1 MAILSSTSLS
11 LFGPLQVGG
20 GQPRAPLPTLNTQL
34 VGLALEAQVLLRTAS
49 TFTDPLAGLD
59 AGPDVIPPW
68 QIAEEPRT
76 LASRI
81 NEARALDK
89 FIDLTDPDVERAG
102 DNVDAQA
109 TFALFQGLTSLQT
122 LAQYAAEKNT
132 PTASLG
138 RLDEQFQK
146 GLAQVRDFITT
157 AELDKLQLLIGE
169 KANRVTTPVG
179 LGKNQTNFVGPVV
192 QTGLLDDPLTGVV
205 GDEVFTVSITKSGE
219 TDNITV
225 DLAELTGP
233 PSLKGVIDLI
243 NAKIEAIPKLDSG
256 GSPVLD
262 SEGNP
267 ESKFTTRFAFEFDDN
282 FDFSIKIEG
291 TSTETVKLAPVTAEP
306 TLFVAGGRQ
315 RIDNDDPATGL
326 LTAFTGLSSDFA
338 QAARREIT
346 GIDRPATDIAQD
358 ADEDADPVAAATTTS
373 GVVVDS
379 EGFLYVVGSS
389 AGSFDGQINA
399 ATDQDV
405 YLTKMDGAGNV
416 VFSRLLG
423 VGGSA
428 DAFSIAIDGNDNV
441 VIAGQTDDVVASG
454 DDRAGQDSFVAKF
467 SSRGDEVFRYQLD
480 TTDTDGAVSVTV
492 DAAGDVFVGGFTQGA
507 IDPTVTHGGSKD
519 GFVLKLDGTTGALAD
534 SIQFGGTGSE
544 EARAMAIAADG
555 NLLVAA
561 VEDGQAVLRKLDA
574 TDLSNT
580 LFEVS
585 LGALAGGSIEGL
597 AVDGSAIYV
606 AGMTGNGSLDGGTGS
621 IVGGLSGGLDGFVM
635 RLDDAGA
642 SASATRTTYLGTAET
657 DRVTA
662 LTVNAGTVY
671 LAGTTTGTLE
681 GARSGPTDAFVARI
695 DGGTGAVGDIEQ
707 FGLVLRRS
715 EAAGIA
721 FANTGT
727 SVLNA
732 LGLPTGTVN
741 QAQTRDITT
750 QTSAREG
757 DHFFISINGGKAKKI
772 AIEAG
777 DTFDDIRLK
786 VNLLSFRDIKATV
799 TTGSDGIGD
808 TLKIEALNDAQI
820 DIIAGEDGRDAL
832 ARLGLEPSRLLP
844 ASELFGLDDDEESE
858 DEDEDKDKEAEVVDG
873 LGGVFGLGLDGA
885 LNIRDK
891 KTAEFVLTQIDSA
904 ILTVQRAFR
913 SLTPNLF
920 ELSLQEQARFEG
932 PVPARL
938 QKQLNGYQ
946 DALLRLQL
954 SSFSTGPSLTI

>member
-11 LFGPLQVGG
+11 LFGPLQAGG
-20 GQPRAPLPTLNTQL
+20 GQPRAPIPTLNTQL
-34 VGLALEAQVLLRTAS
+34 IGLALEAQVLVRTAS

-59 AGPDVIPPW
+59 AGPDVTPPW

-81 NEARALDK
+81 NEARALDT
-89 FIDLTDPDVERAG
+89 FIDLTDPDVQRAG
-102 DNVDAQA
+102 DDVDAQA

-132 PTASLG
+132 PTASLK

-146 GLAQVRDFITT
+146 GLQQIRDYVAST
-157 AELDKLQLLIGE
+157 ELDKLSLLIGD
-169 KANRVTTPVG
+169 KASRVTTPVG
-179 LGKNQTNFVGPVV
+179 LGRDRSTFIGPVV
-192 QTGLLDDPLTGVV
+192 QTGLADDPLAGVA

-219 TDNITV
+219 VTDFTI

-233 PSLKGVIDLI
+233 ASLKGITDLI
-243 NAKIEAIPKLDSG
+243 NAKIEAIPKLDELG
-256 GSPVLD
+256 DPVLD
-262 SEGNP
+262 ENGDP
-267 ESKFTTRFAFEFDDN
+267 VSKFVTRFGFELNDD

-291 TSTETVKLAPVTAEP
+291 SSTETVKLTPITAEP
-306 TLFVAGGRQ
+306 TLFVAGGHR

-326 LTAFTGLSSDFA
+326 LTSFTGLSSDFA
-338 QAARREIT
+338 QDARRQVT
-346 GIDRPATDIAQD
+346 GIDRPATDIAQT

-373 GVVVDS
+373 GVVADS

-389 AGSFDGQINA
+389 TGSFDGQINA
-399 ATDQDV
+399 AAEQDV
-405 YLTKMDGAGNV
+405 YLTKMDPAGNV

-428 DAFSIAIDGNDNV
+428 EAFAITIDGDDNV
-441 VIAGQTDDVVASG
+441 IVAGQTDDVVASG
-454 DDRAGQDSFVAKF
+454 DERAGLDSFVAKY

-480 TTDTDGAVSVTV
+480 TVDADGAVSVSV

-507 IDPTVTHGGSKD
+507 IHPAETHGGGKD

-534 SIQFGGTGSE
+534 RLQFGGTGSE
-544 EARAMAIAADG
+544 EARATAIAADG

-561 VEDGQAVLRKLDA
+561 VENGQAVLRKLDA
-574 TDLSNT
+574 GDLSNT

-597 AVDGSAIYV
+597 AVDGAAVYV
-606 AGMTGNGSLDGGTGS
+606 AGMTGNGSLDGGTAS
-621 IVGGLSGGLDGFVM
+621 IVGGPSGGLDGFVM
-635 RLDDAGA
+635 RIDDAGG
-642 SASATRTTYLGTAET
+642 SAAATRTTYLGTAET

-671 LAGTTTGTLE
+671 LAGTTTGALE
-681 GARSGPTDAFVARI
+681 GTRSGPTDAFVARI
-695 DGGTGAVGDIEQ
+695 DGATGAVGDVEQ
-707 FGLVLRRS
+707 FGLLLRRS

-732 LGLPTGTVN
+732 LGLPTGTVG

-750 QTSAREG
+750 QTSVRDG

-772 AIEAG
+772 TVEAG
-777 DTFDDIRLK
+777 DTFTDIRRRIAL
-786 VNLLSFRDIKATV
+786 VSLGDVKASV
-799 TTGSDGIGD
+799 TRGTDGIGD
-808 TLKIEALNDAQI
+808 TLKIEAGRDDRI

-832 ARLGLEPSRLLP
+832 ARLGLEPARLLP
-844 ASELFGLDDDEESE
+844 ASELFGLDDDEDSD
-858 DEDEDKDKEAEVVDG
+858 DEDEDKEDEVVDG
-873 LGGVFGLGLDGA
+873 LGGAFGLGLDGA

-891 KTAEFVLTQIDSA
+891 KTAEFVLTQIDDA

-920 ELSLQEQARFEG
+920 ELSLREQARFDG

-954 SSFSTGPSLTI
+954 SSFSTGPNLTI